1 VILLT
6 HKRDK
11 EVNLLAVLY
20 TAREIQ
26 DALKTLRIKPID
38 GKVTTQEAARILSW
52 RAKAEFG
59 IDHQYHT
66 SSVRRHIQM
75 GNLKAEQVSTRFN
88 RYKVEDIFDLP
99 LSPNR
104 GARQA
109 GSTKE
114 EAA

>member
-1 VILLT
+1 MLLLT

-20 TAREIQ
+20 TTKEIQ
-26 DALKTLRIKPID
+26 DALKALRIKPID

-59 IDHQYHT
+59 IEHTYNT

-75 GNLKAEQVSTRFN
+75 GNLKPEQVSTRFN

-104 GARQA
+104 GTRQA
-109 GSTKE
+109 GVIKE
-114 EAA
+114 DAA